1 VDGYD
6 SGRQVL
12 TRKANA
18 ISDRVMRK
26 GGAGIS
32 TGEVLCGIVEV
43 REAGKP
49 IYCNA
54 VGYEKMNSAMHLRS
68 VVFHLNY
75 LQIALCV
82 MHLG

>member
-1 VDGYD
+1 MDGYV

-12 TRKANA
+12 TRKPNA
-18 ISDRVMRK
+18 VSDRVMRK
-26 GGAGIS
+26 GGAEIS
-32 TGEVLCGIVEV
+32 SGEVLCGIVEA

-54 VGYEKMNSAMHLRS
+54 VGYEKMNGMHLRS
-68 VVFHLNY
+68 VAFHLNY